1 MVERF
6 QNYIGGKFV
15 DAGDGR
21 TFDSLDP
28 YAGEAWAA
36 IPEGSTEDIDH
47 AVAAARSALQGE
59 WGKMTGFQRA
69 ALMRR
74 LADLITEN
82 AERLARVEVRD
93 NGKLYREMIGQL
105 QGLGAWYQYFAG
117 HADKIEGRVIPTDKP
132 NYFCFTRREPV
143 GVVGAITP
151 WNSPLLL
158 MTFKLAP
165 GLAAGCT
172 FVVKPSEHSPAST
185 LAFAQVLDEAGFPP
199 GVFNVVAGS
208 SRELGAALA
217 GHKGV
222 DKVAFTGSTAT
233 GRAVAHAAA
242 DNVNRVTLELGGK
255 SPQIVFEDADLAAAA
270 NGIIAGVF
278 AATGQT
284 CMAGSRVI
292 VHESVH
298 DELVRLVAERANAIK
313 LGDPNDPET
322 EMGPI
327 ANQPQYEKVLGY
339 LDTAQKEG
347 ATAACGGAA
356 ASELGGFFVKP
367 TLFTGA
373 RRRRHRGAR
382 GGLRPGDGRADVP
395 HRGGGAQARQ
405 RHPVRPRGFRVD
417 PRRAARA
424 PGGRRAPRGH
434 RVDQRLP
441 RARPLRALRRV
452 RAERARPGERRRRPQ
467 RVHRGQVRVGG
478 AHRRDPRPLQARLR
492 QPRSTSMSLDL
503 NPTAPRPENE
513 TKPLV
518 DRRRR
523 PTRCSTTRR

>member
-28 YAGEAWAA
+28 YAGQAWAA

-69 ALMRR
+69 RLMRR

-105 QGLGAWYQYFAG
+105 QGLGAWYEYFAG

-185 LAFAQVLDEAGFPP
+185 LAFARAP
-199 GVFNVVAGS
+199 AGS
-208 SRELGAALA
+208 SVPRSPG
-217 GHKGV
+217 
-222 DKVAFTGSTAT
+222 T
-233 GRAVAHAAA
+233 RAWT
-242 DNVNRVTLELGGK
+242 RSR
-255 SPQIVFEDADLAAAA
+255 SPA
-270 NGIIAGVF
+270 
-278 AATGQT
+278 
-284 CMAGSRVI
+284 
-292 VHESVH
+292 
-298 DELVRLVAERANAIK
+298 
-313 LGDPNDPET
+313 
-322 EMGPI
+322 
-327 ANQPQYEKVLGY
+327 
-339 LDTAQKEG
+339 
-347 ATAACGGAA
+347 
-356 ASELGGFFVKP
+356 
-367 TLFTGA
+367 
-373 RRRRHRGAR
+373 
-382 GGLRPGDGRADVP
+382 
-395 HRGGGAQARQ
+395 
-405 RHPVRPRGFRVD
+405 RPR
-417 PRRAARA
+417 PA
-424 PGGRRAPRGH
+424 GRWRT
-434 RVDQRLP
+434 
-441 RARPLRALRRV
+441 
-452 RAERARPGERRRRPQ
+452 
-467 RVHRGQVRVGG
+467 
-478 AHRRDPRPLQARLR
+478 PRPTT
-492 QPRSTSMSLDL
+492 STG
-503 NPTAPRPENE
+503 
-513 TKPLV
+513 
-518 DRRRR
+518 
-523 PTRCSTTRR
+523 

>member
-1 MVERF
+1 
-6 QNYIGGKFV
+6 
-15 DAGDGR
+15 
-21 TFDSLDP
+21 
-28 YAGEAWAA
+28 
-36 IPEGSTEDIDH
+36 
-47 AVAAARSALQGE
+47 
-59 WGKMTGFQRA
+59 MTGFQRA

-185 LAFAQVLDEAGFPP
+185 LAFAAGAARGRASRRACSTWWRARAASSAPRWRRTRAWTRWRSPARPRPAARWRTPP
-199 GVFNVVAGS
+199 RTTSTASPWSWAASPRRSS
-208 SRELGAALA
+208 SR
-217 GHKGV
+217 
-222 DKVAFTGSTAT
+222 TPTC
-233 GRAVAHAAA
+233 
-242 DNVNRVTLELGGK
+242 
-255 SPQIVFEDADLAAAA
+255 AAAA

-339 LDTAQKEG
+339 LDTAQKRG
-347 ATAACGGAA
+347 RDGRVRR
-356 ASELGGFFVKP
+356 LGG
-367 TLFTGA
+367 
-373 RRRRHRGAR
+373 
-382 GGLRPGDGRADVP
+382 
-395 HRGGGAQARQ
+395 
-405 RHPVRPRGFRVD
+405 
-417 PRRAARA
+417 
-424 PGGRRAPRGH
+424 
-434 RVDQRLP
+434 
-441 RARPLRALRRV
+441 
-452 RAERARPGERRRRPQ
+452 ERAGRVLRQADP
-467 RVHRGQVRVGG
+467 VHRGRPPRTPSC
-478 AHRRDPRPLQARLR
+478 ARRSSAR
-492 QPRSTSMSLDL
+492 
-503 NPTAPRPENE
+503 
-513 TKPLV
+513 
-518 DRRRR
+518 
-523 PTRCSTTRR
+523 

>member
-1 MVERF
+1 MDMTETPERLERF
-6 QNYIGGKFV
+6 QNYIGGTFV
-15 DAGDGR
+15 DAADGR
-21 TFDSLDP
+21 TFGSLDP
-28 YAGEAWAA
+28 YAGAPWAA
-36 IPEGSTEDIDH
+36 IPEGTVEDVDH
-47 AVAAARSALQGE
+47 AVAAARAALDGE
-59 WGKMTGFQRA
+59 WGAMTGVQRA

-82 AERLARVEVRD
+82 AEKLARVEVRD

-105 QGLGAWYQYFAG
+105 QGLGAWYQYYAG
-117 HADKIEGRVIPTDKP
+117 WADKIEGRVIPTDKP
-132 NYFCFTRREPV
+132 NYLVYTRREPV

-185 LAFAQVLDEAGFPP
+185 LAFAQVLHEAGFPE

-208 SRELGAALA
+208 GRDLGAALA

-242 DNVNRVTLELGGK
+242 ENLNRVTLELGGK
-255 SPQIVFEDADLAAAA
+255 SPQIVFEDAELPAAA

-298 DELVRLVAERANAIK
+298 DELVRLVAERANQIK
-313 LGDPNDPET
+313 LGDPSDPET

-327 ANQPQYEKVLGY
+327 ANKPQYEKVLGY
-339 LDTAQKEG
+339 LDKAKAEG
-347 ATAACGGAA
+347 ATAACGGEAA
-356 ASELGGFFVKP
+356 GDLGGFFVRP
-367 TLFTGA
+367 TLFTGVKEDDTVVREEVFGPVTA
-373 RRRRHRGAR
+373 ALTFRTEEEALKLANDTPY
-382 GGLRPGDGRADVP
+382 GLAGSVWTKDVQRA
-395 HRGGGAQARQ
+395 
-405 RHPVRPRGFRVD
+405 
-417 PRRAARA
+417 
-424 PGGRRAPRGH
+424 H
-434 RVDQRLP
+434 RVV
-441 RARPLRALRRV
+441 AKLRAGTVWINAYRV
-452 RAERARPGERRRRPQ
+452 LGPYAPF
-467 RVHRGQVRVGG
+467 GG
-478 AHRRDPRPLQARLR
+478 FGDSGLGRENGADALNEYTEVKTVWVELTGATRDPFKLG
-492 QPRSTSMSLDL
+492 
-503 NPTAPRPENE
+503 
-513 TKPLV
+513 
-518 DRRRR
+518 
-523 PTRCSTTRR
+523 